1 MKKNRLR
8 LIRRIRG
15 ISGTKVAEA
24 LHITPQYYYEIER
37 GEKRLSAEMLAKLAE
52 FFGVS
57 TDYILGFTDDPGDS
71 ELVLGLPDESDGN
84 KIVREKI
91 EMYTVGKRIQVPI
104 IGTVKAGPDGLA
116 YEDHMGM
123 EWADEDSINGG
134 EYVYLVVKG
143 DSMIGEGIMPGD
155 LALVRIQPDVN
166 SGDLAVVIVDKEE
179 GTLKRVLKRGTGII
193 LRSANPDYPDRLFAG
208 EDVERVKIVGKVKE
222 IKRKF

>member
-1 MKKNRLR
+1 MES
-8 LIRRIRG
+8 RIRKIRKAKG
-15 ISGTKVAEA
+15 LSGTAVAEKLGVSA
-24 LHITPQYYYEIER
+24 QYYYDIETGKRNLSGEI
-37 GEKRLSAEMLAKLAE
+37 AAKLAVI
-52 FFGVS
+52 FDVTS
-57 TDYILGFTDDPGDS
+57 DYLLGLADDPKG
-71 ELVLGLPDESDGN
+71 ESISKFIN
-84 KIVREKI
+84 ENFETHPI
-91 EMYTVGKRIQVPI
+91 GKRILVPI
-104 IGTVKAGPDGLA
+104 VGTVKAGPDGLA

-143 DSMIGEGIMPGD
+143 DSMIREGIMPGD

-193 LRSANPDYPDRLFAG
+193 LQSANPNYPDRLFAG

>member
-1 MKKNRLR
+1 LKKNRLR
-8 LIRRIRG
+8 LIRRVKG

-24 LHITPQYYYEIER
+24 LHISPQYYYEIER
-37 GEKRLSAEMLAKLAE
+37 GEKRLSAEMLSKLAD

-57 TDYILGFTDDPGDS
+57 TDYILGITDDPGEITLD
-71 ELVLGLPDESDGN
+71 LP
-84 KIVREKI
+84 EKPNTDKEKL
-91 EMYTVGKRIQVPI
+91 EMYPVGKFIRVPI

-143 DSMIGEGIMPGD
+143 DSMIGEGILPGD
-155 LALVRIQPDVN
+155 LALVRLQPDVN
-166 SGDLAVVIVDKEE
+166 SGDLAVVIINDEE

-193 LRSANPDYPDRLFAG
+193 LQSANPDYPDMLFAG

>member
-1 MKKNRLR
+1 MES
-8 LIRRIRG
+8 RIRKIRKAKGLSGTAVAEKLG
-15 ISGTKVAEA
+15 ISA
-24 LHITPQYYYEIER
+24 QYYYDIETGKRNLSGEI
-37 GEKRLSAEMLAKLAE
+37 AAKLAVI
-52 FFGVS
+52 FDVTS
-57 TDYILGFTDDPGDS
+57 DYLLGLTDDPKG
-71 ELVLGLPDESDGN
+71 ESVGKFIKEN
-84 KIVREKI
+84 FET
-91 EMYTVGKRIQVPI
+91 YPVGKRILVPI
-104 IGTVKAGPDGLA
+104 VGTVKAGPDGLA

-123 EWADEDSINGG
+123 EWADEDSVNGG

-193 LRSANPDYPDRLFAG
+193 LQSANPDYPDRLFAG

>member
-1 MKKNRLR
+1 MES
-8 LIRRIRG
+8 RIRKIRKAKGLSGTAVAEKLG
-15 ISGTKVAEA
+15 ISA
-24 LHITPQYYYEIER
+24 QYYYDIETGKRNLSGEI
-37 GEKRLSAEMLAKLAE
+37 AAKLAVI
-52 FFGVS
+52 FDVTS
-57 TDYILGFTDDPGDS
+57 DYLLGLTDDPKG
-71 ELVLGLPDESDGN
+71 ESVGKFIKEN
-84 KIVREKI
+84 FET
-91 EMYTVGKRIQVPI
+91 YPVGKRILVPI
-104 IGTVKAGPDGLA
+104 VGTVKAGPDGLA

-123 EWADEDSINGG
+123 EWADEDSVNGG

-193 LRSANPDYPDRLFAG
+193 LQSANPDYPDRLFAG
-208 EDVERVKIVGKVKE
+208 EDVEKVKIVGKVKE